1 MQEFLNS
8 AIDILSNGVMGM
20 GAIFSIWGV
29 MNLFEGYGSDNPGA
43 RSQGIKQMVA
53 GIVIFLIGF
62 TLLPQL
68 KTMFTITQAS
78 ARVVRMAA
86 MALRI
91 VQGGIRRVFAS
102 EGALRVAMF
111 IRRMFI

>member
-1 MQEFLNS
+1 MMVNEEIAALEIMD
-8 AIDILSNGVMGM
+8 IDPVRFIVM
-20 GAIFSIWGV
+20 
-29 MNLFEGYGSDNPGA
+29 P
-43 RSQGIKQMVA
+43 
-53 GIVIFLIGF
+53 
-62 TLLPQL
+62 
-68 KTMFTITQAS
+68 
-78 ARVVRMAA
+78 RMAA